1 MYIYLLFSYGNRNSR
16 ENNRY
21 SKKPFHCFVCTVTLF
36 LRITIRQDRTPV
48 ATHLPL
54 AFTKSSPQ
62 ACASRN
68 LPWQLNI
75 NTRAGHTPQIVR
87 QSGTVRPRKYRR
99 QTPIWLGGANSVRI
113 LACHSCLNTL
123 SQCYKIV
130 ASPALP
136 IRSAEYRVS
145 LWVSLVTPGLVLR
158 P

>member
-1 MYIYLLFSYGNRNSR
+1 MESLQNSVLFCSVLCFLYYFHLMYKKLINTSVQCTYM
-16 ENNRY
+16 Y
-21 SKKPFHCFVCTVTLF
+21 SFHMVTEILGKIIGIRKSHFTVSFARVTLF

-87 QSGTVRPRKYRR
+87 QSGTVRLLSHYRK
-99 QTPIWLGGANSVRI
+99 
-113 LACHSCLNTL
+113 
-123 SQCYKIV
+123 
-130 ASPALP
+130 
-136 IRSAEYRVS
+136 IRCQKSELRFDFEGRAF
-145 LWVSLVTPGLVLR
+145 LVF
-158 P
+158 

>member
-1 MYIYLLFSYGNRNSR
+1 MESLQNSVLFCSVFCFLYYFHLMYKKLINTSVQCTYMYSFHMVTEILGKIIC
-16 ENNRY
+16 RY

-62 ACASRN
+62 ACASRS

-87 QSGTVRPRKYRR
+87 QSGTVRLLSHYRK
-99 QTPIWLGGANSVRI
+99 
-113 LACHSCLNTL
+113 
-123 SQCYKIV
+123 
-130 ASPALP
+130 
-136 IRSAEYRVS
+136 IRCQKSKLHFDFEGRAF
-145 LWVSLVTPGLVLR
+145 LVF
-158 P
+158 